1 MKRPPLIDNQELL
14 TAKIKMLDSLL
25 EIEIAYS
32 LMKGSEGDAEK
43 DPLDV
48 HYESLKANIS
58 VRYLKSLIYNP

>member
-1 MKRPPLIDNQELL
+1 MERPPLIDNQELL

-32 LMKGSEGDAEK
+32 LMKGSKGDAEK

-48 HYESLKANIS
+48 HYESLKADIS

>member
-1 MKRPPLIDNQELL
+1 MSRPPLIDNQELL

-32 LMKGSEGDAEK
+32 LMKGSKGAAEK

-48 HYESLKANIS
+48 HYESLKADIY
-58 VRYLKSLIYNP
+58 VR